1 MSTAI
6 SPQDWQRLSE
16 YLDGQLEQ
24 SDRHEVEKMLAESIE
39 WKDASQDLK
48 QVRFALHHAPKRRA
62 PHNFTISAAQ
72 AAAIRKPRKSIWLF
86 RVSSAFSTALALLF
100 LVLGFSLKALPQAVP
115 LAAAPAALSPAMD
128 KAAVNDATTPIPVI
142 IWGSPDTNNYLY
154 SSGNTSAA
162 GMGRGGGYGGGGGG
176 AADAGSAEMSSAE
189 AKAVPPAA
197 SAPMTSAEQPDSTRS
212 FQPEATAA
220 PEAQTLSAQVL
231 QPVTGTG
238 PILGIQSTG
247 PAAEVQP
254 TAAPAPTQTPE
265 PAAGKSWVWWI
276 AAALL
281 GTAALVTA
289 FLGWKPT
296 DKS

>member
-24 SDRHEVEKMLAESIE
+24 SDRREVEKMLAESVE
-39 WKDASQDLK
+39 WRDASQDLK

-62 PHNFTISAAQ
+62 PRNFTISAAQ
-72 AAAIRKPRKSIWLF
+72 ATAIRKPRKSIWFF

-115 LAAAPAALSPAMD
+115 MAAAPVAMAPAMD
-128 KAAVNDATTPIPVI
+128 KAAVNDSSTPIPVI
-142 IWGSPDTNNYLY
+142 IWGSPDSNSYMY
-154 SSGNTSAA
+154 SSGNTGAM
-162 GMGRGGGYGGGGGG
+162 GMGGGGGGGG
-176 AADAGSAEMSSAE
+176 AETSEMSSAE
-189 AKAVPPAA
+189 AKAPVPSGAEPPLTS
-197 SAPMTSAEQPDSTRS
+197 SAVNDTTRS
-212 FQPEATAA
+212 FAPETTATPEAEVMSA
-220 PEAQTLSAQVL
+220 EALE
-231 QPVTGTG
+231 PVTGTG

-247 PAAEVQP
+247 PAAETQP
-254 TAAPAPTQTPE
+254 GEAASPAPTPKPVTE
-265 PAAGKSWVWWI
+265 KSWGWWI

-281 GTAALVTA
+281 GIAALVTA